1 MSNLLLNERPL
12 IVLPSLAESLGSVD
26 KAIIL
31 QQLNY
36 WVKKSKNYHDG
47 RPWVYNSMDS
57 WAKQF
62 PWIKSKTTIKKHFK
76 DLKKLGLVLTGNFNQ
91 YSFDRTTWYTI
102 DYDALEKFSDEFF
115 AKKDAEKQEDGVQSI
130 GQDLAEEEPKIDPH
144 KGQNLPND
152 NGQKLAQQYH
162 RLPETT
168 TETTTYTA
176 EQAESLPEEMQEKEK
191 KEKIPYKKILD
202 YLNQKTGKHYRNV
215 PTNQDLIR
223 ARWNDGYRFDDFIKV
238 IDNKVAD
245 WKGTGVTFSGG
256 QLAENYLQPSTLFSR
271 KFDKYLNQTV
281 NNTANDTPPEYQG
294 LFDQQ
299 PEYNVETGDLP
310 F

>member
-1 MSNLLLNERPL
+1 MSKLLLNERPL

-47 RPWVYNSMDS
+47 RPWVYNSMES

-102 DYDALEKFSDEFF
+102 DYEALEKFSDDFF
-115 AKKDAEKQEDGVQSI
+115 AKKAAEKQEDAVQSI
-130 GQDLAEEEPKIDPH
+130 GQELAKEEPKNGPH

-168 TETTTYTA
+168 TETTTYTD
-176 EQAESLPEEMQEKEK
+176 EQAKSLPEEMQEKEK
-191 KEKIPYKKILD
+191 KEKIPYKKILE
-202 YLNQKTGKHYRNV
+202 YLNEKTGKHYRNV
-215 PTNQDLIR
+215 PTNQELIK
-223 ARWNDGYRFDDFIKV
+223 ARWNEGYTFDDFKKV

-245 WKGTGVTFSGG
+245 WKGTGVTFSNG
-256 QLAENYLQPSTLFSR
+256 QLAESYLQPSTLFSR

-281 NNTANDTPPEYQG
+281 NITDNVPEEYQG

-299 PEYNVETGDLP
+299 PDIEAGELP

>member
-1 MSNLLLNERPL
+1 MANLLLNERPL
-12 IVLPSLAESLGSVD
+12 IVLPSLAEALGSVD

-47 RPWVYNSMDS
+47 RPWVYNSVEA

-102 DYDALEKFSDEFF
+102 DYEALEKFSDDFF
-115 AKKDAEKQEDGVQSI
+115 AKKAAENQEDDVQSI
-130 GQDLAEEEPKIDPH
+130 VQELTEEEPKNGPH

-152 NGQKLAQQYH
+152 NGQKLANQYH

-168 TETTTYTA
+168 TQTTTENNMSGTKPD
-176 EQAESLPEEMQEKEK
+176 ES
-191 KEKIPYKKILD
+191 IPYKEIIE
-202 YLNQKTGKHYRNV
+202 YLNEKTDNSYKPSAEGHRKF
-215 PTNQDLIR
+215 IR
-223 ARWNDGYRFDDFIKV
+223 ARWHEGNTLDDFKKV
-238 IDNKVAD
+238 IDYKANE
-245 WKGTGVTFSGG
+245 WMGTKWEMYLRPKTLFATGNFD
-256 QLAENYLQPSTLFSR
+256 NYLAAAKKEAKVSGQENSLFA
-271 KFDKYLNQTV
+271 KQW
-281 NNTANDTPPEYQG
+281 TPQS
-294 LFDQQ
+294 DD
-299 PEYNVETGDLP
+299 DLP

>member
-1 MSNLLLNERPL
+1 MANLLLNERPL
-12 IVLPSLAESLGSVD
+12 VVLPSLAEALGSVD

-102 DYDALEKFSDEFF
+102 DYEAFEKFSDDFF
-115 AKKDAEKQEDGVQSI
+115 AKKDAEKQEDADQSI
-130 GQDLAEEEPKIDPH
+130 GQELYEEDPKNGPH
-144 KGQNLPND
+144 KGQKLTND
-152 NGQKLAQQYH
+152 NGQKLAEQYH

-168 TETTTYTA
+168 TETTT
-176 EQAESLPEEMQEKEK
+176 ENNMSGKPDESIPFKEII
-191 KEKIPYKKILD
+191 E
-202 YLNQKTGKHYRNV
+202 YLNEKTDNSYKPSAEGHKKF
-215 PTNQDLIR
+215 IR
-223 ARWNDGYRFDDFIKV
+223 ARWHEGNSLDDFKMV
-238 IDNKVAD
+238 IDYKANE
-245 WKGTGVTFSGG
+245 WMGTKWEIYLRPKTLFATGNFD
-256 QLAENYLQPSTLFSR
+256 NYLAAAKKELKANVQENSLFA
-271 KFDKYLNQTV
+271 NQWHPQ
-281 NNTANDTPPEYQG
+281 ND
-294 LFDQQ
+294 D
-299 PEYNVETGDLP
+299 DLP

>member
-1 MSNLLLNERPL
+1 MANLLLNERPL
-12 IVLPSLAESLGSVD
+12 VVLPSLAEALGSVD

-102 DYDALEKFSDEFF
+102 DYEAFEKFSDDFF
-115 AKKDAEKQEDGVQSI
+115 AKKDAEKQEDSARSI
-130 GQDLAEEEPKIDPH
+130 DQELAEEEPKNGLH
-144 KGQNLPND
+144 KGQKMTND
-152 NGQKLAQQYH
+152 NGQKLSQQYH
-162 RLPETT
+162 RLPEIT
-168 TETTTYTA
+168 TETTT
-176 EQAESLPEEMQEKEK
+176 EKSMSGKPDES
-191 KEKIPYKKILD
+191 IPFKKIIE
-202 YLNQKTGKHYRNV
+202 YLNEKTDNSYKPSAEGHKKF
-215 PTNQDLIR
+215 IR
-223 ARWNDGYRFDDFIKV
+223 ARWHEGNSFDDFKMV
-238 IDNKVAD
+238 IDYKANE
-245 WKGTGVTFSGG
+245 WMGTKWEIYLRPKTLFATGNFD
-256 QLAENYLQPSTLFSR
+256 NYLAAAKKELKANGQENSLFANQWQP
-271 KFDKYLNQTV
+271 
-281 NNTANDTPPEYQG
+281 QG
-294 LFDQQ
+294 DD
-299 PEYNVETGDLP
+299 DLP

>member
-1 MSNLLLNERPL
+1 MANLLLNERPL
-12 IVLPSLAESLGSVD
+12 VVLPSLAEALGSVD
-26 KAIIL
+26 KAIII

-102 DYDALEKFSDEFF
+102 DYEAFEKFSDDF
-115 AKKDAEKQEDGVQSI
+115 AKKAAENQEDAVQSI
-130 GQDLAEEEPKIDPH
+130 GQELAKEEPKNGPH

-168 TETTTYTA
+168 TETTTDNNMSA
-176 EQAESLPEEMQEKEK
+176 SKSDES
-191 KEKIPYKKILD
+191 IPFREIIE
-202 YLNQKTGKHYRNV
+202 YLNKKTDNSYKPSAEGHKKF
-215 PTNQDLIR
+215 IR
-223 ARWNDGYRFDDFIKV
+223 ARWHEGNTIDDFKTV
-238 IDNKVAD
+238 IDYKANE
-245 WKGTGVTFSGG
+245 WMGTKWETYLRPKTLFATGNFD
-256 QLAENYLQPSTLFSR
+256 NYLAAAKKDLKRNGEENSLFA
-271 KFDKYLNQTV
+271 NQWHPQ
-281 NNTANDTPPEYQG
+281 NED
-294 LFDQQ
+294 
-299 PEYNVETGDLP
+299 DLP

>member
-1 MSNLLLNERPL
+1 MANLLLNERPL
-12 IVLPSLAESLGSVD
+12 VVLPSLAEALGSVD
-26 KAIIL
+26 KAIII

-102 DYDALEKFSDEFF
+102 DYEAFEKFSDDFF
-115 AKKDAEKQEDGVQSI
+115 AKKAAEKQEDAVQSI
-130 GQDLAEEEPKIDPH
+130 GQELTKEEPKNEPH

-168 TETTTYTA
+168 TETTTDNNMSGTKPD
-176 EQAESLPEEMQEKEK
+176 ESIPFKEII
-191 KEKIPYKKILD
+191 E
-202 YLNQKTGKHYRNV
+202 YLNKKTENSYKPSAEGHKKF
-215 PTNQDLIR
+215 IR
-223 ARWNDGYRFDDFIKV
+223 ARWHEGNSLDDFKTV
-238 IDNKVAD
+238 IDYKANE
-245 WKGTGVTFSGG
+245 WMGTKWEIYLRPKTLFATGNFD
-256 QLAENYLQPSTLFSR
+256 NYLAAAKKEL
-271 KFDKYLNQTV
+271 
-281 NNTANDTPPEYQG
+281 G
-294 LFDQQ
+294 
-299 PEYNVETGDLP
+299 
-310 F
+310 

>member
-1 MSNLLLNERPL
+1 MANLLLNERPL
-12 IVLPSLAESLGSVD
+12 VVLPSLAEALGSVD

-102 DYDALEKFSDEFF
+102 DYEAFEKFSDDFF
-115 AKKDAEKQEDGVQSI
+115 AKKDAEKQEDAVRSI
-130 GQDLAEEEPKIDPH
+130 GQELDEEEPKNGLH
-144 KGQNLPND
+144 KGQKMTND

-168 TETTTYTA
+168 TETTTENNMSGTKPD
-176 EQAESLPEEMQEKEK
+176 ESIPFKEII
-191 KEKIPYKKILD
+191 E
-202 YLNQKTGKHYRNV
+202 YLNEKTDNSYKPSAEGNKKF
-215 PTNQDLIR
+215 IR
-223 ARWNDGYRFDDFIKV
+223 ARWHEGNSLDDFKMV
-238 IDNKVAD
+238 IDYKANE
-245 WKGTGVTFSGG
+245 WMGTKWEIYLRPKTLFATGNFD
-256 QLAENYLQPSTLFSR
+256 NYLAAAKKELKANGQENSLFA
-271 KFDKYLNQTV
+271 NQWHPQ
-281 NNTANDTPPEYQG
+281 ND
-294 LFDQQ
+294 D
-299 PEYNVETGDLP
+299 DLP

>member
-1 MSNLLLNERPL
+1 MSKLLLNERPL

-47 RPWVYNSMDS
+47 RPWVYNSMES

-76 DLKKLGLVLTGNFNQ
+76 DLKKLGLVLTRNFNQ

-102 DYDALEKFSDEFF
+102 DYEALEKFSDDFF
-115 AKKDAEKQEDGVQSI
+115 AKKAAEKQEDAVQSI
-130 GQDLAEEEPKIDPH
+130 GQELAKEEPKNGPH

-168 TETTTYTA
+168 TETTTYTD
-176 EQAESLPEEMQEKEK
+176 EQAKSLPEEMQEKEK
-191 KEKIPYKKILD
+191 KEKIPYKKILE
-202 YLNQKTGKHYRNV
+202 YLNEKTGKHYRNV
-215 PTNQDLIR
+215 PTNQELIK
-223 ARWNDGYRFDDFIKV
+223 ARWNEGYTFDDFKKV

-245 WKGTGVTFSGG
+245 WKGTGVTFSNG
-256 QLAENYLQPSTLFSR
+256 QLAESYLQPSTLFSR

-281 NNTANDTPPEYQG
+281 NITDNVPEEYQG

-299 PEYNVETGDLP
+299 PDIEAGELP

>member
-102 DYDALEKFSDEFF
+102 DYEALDKFSDDFF
-115 AKKDAEKQEDGVQSI
+115 AKKDAEKQEDAVQSI
-130 GQDLAEEEPKIDPH
+130 GQFLAEEEPNNGPH
-144 KGQNLPND
+144 KGQKLPND

-238 IDNKVAD
+238 IDNKVAE

-256 QLAENYLQPSTLFSR
+256 KLAEEYLQPSTLFSR
-271 KFDKYLNQTV
+271 KFDKYLNQTI
-281 NNTANDTPPEYQG
+281 NTANDTPPEYTG

>member
-102 DYDALEKFSDEFF
+102 DYEALEKFSDDFF
-115 AKKDAEKQEDGVQSI
+115 AKKAAEKQEDAVQSI
-130 GQDLAEEEPKIDPH
+130 GQELAEEEPKNGPH
-144 KGQNLPND
+144 KGQKLPND

-168 TETTTYTA
+168 TETTTYTDELA
-176 EQAESLPEEMQEKEK
+176 KSQPEEMREEN
-191 KEKIPYKKILD
+191 EKIPYKQILD

-215 PTNQDLIR
+215 KTNRDLIR
-223 ARWNDGYRFDDFIKV
+223 ARWNDGFRFDDFKKV
-238 IDNKVAD
+238 IDNKVAE
-245 WKGTGVTFSGG
+245 WLGTGVTFSGG
-256 QLAENYLQPSTLFSR
+256 QLAENYLQPSTLFSG

-281 NNTANDTPPEYQG
+281 NNAAKNVPEEYQG

-299 PEYNVETGDLP
+299 PDYNVETGDLP

>member
-1 MSNLLLNERPL
+1 MANLLLNERPL
-12 IVLPSLAESLGSVD
+12 VVLPSLAEALGSVD

-102 DYDALEKFSDEFF
+102 DYEAFEKFSDDFF
-115 AKKDAEKQEDGVQSI
+115 AKKDAEKQEDAVQSI
-130 GQDLAEEEPKIDPH
+130 GQELTKEEPKNGPH
-144 KGQNLPND
+144 KGRNLPND

-176 EQAESLPEEMQEKEK
+176 EQAKSLPEEMQEKEK
-191 KEKIPYKKILD
+191 KENIPYKKILE
-202 YLNQKTGKHYRNV
+202 YLNKKTGKHYRNV
-215 PTNQDLIR
+215 PTNQELIR
-223 ARWNDGYRFDDFIKV
+223 ARWNEGYTFDDFKKV

-281 NNTANDTPPEYQG
+281 NNAANKVPDEYQG

-299 PEYNVETGDLP
+299 PEYNVETDELP

>member
-1 MSNLLLNERPL
+1 MSKLLLNERPL

-102 DYDALEKFSDEFF
+102 DYEALEKFSDDFF
-115 AKKDAEKQEDGVQSI
+115 AKKAAEKQEDAVQSI
-130 GQDLAEEEPKIDPH
+130 GQELTKEEPKNGPH

-168 TETTTYTA
+168 TETTTYTT
-176 EQAESLPEEMQEKEK
+176 EQAKSLPEEMQEKEK
-191 KEKIPYKKILD
+191 KEKIPYKKILE
-202 YLNQKTGKHYRNV
+202 YLNEKTGKHYRNV
-215 PTNQDLIR
+215 PTNQELIR
-223 ARWNDGYRFDDFIKV
+223 ARWNEGYTFDDFKKV
-238 IDNKVAD
+238 IDNKVAE
-245 WKGTGVTFSGG
+245 WKGTGVTFSNGK
-256 QLAENYLQPSTLFSR
+256 LAENYLQPSTLFSR

-281 NNTANDTPPEYQG
+281 NSTDNVPDEYKG

-299 PEYNVETGDLP
+299 PDIETGELP

>member
-1 MSNLLLNERPL
+1 MSKLLLNERPL

-47 RPWVYNSMDS
+47 RSWVYNSMES

-102 DYDALEKFSDEFF
+102 DYEALEKFSDDFF
-115 AKKDAEKQEDGVQSI
+115 AKKAAENQEDAVQSI
-130 GQDLAEEEPKIDPH
+130 GQELAKEEPKNGPH

-168 TETTTYTA
+168 TETTTYTD

-191 KEKIPYKKILD
+191 KEKIPYKKILE
-202 YLNQKTGKHYRNV
+202 YLNEKTGKHYRNV
-215 PTNQDLIR
+215 PANQDLIR
-223 ARWNDGYRFDDFIKV
+223 ARWKNDGYRFDDFKKV
-238 IDNKVAD
+238 IDNKVAE
-245 WKGTGVTFSGG
+245 WKGTGVTFSNGK
-256 QLAENYLQPSTLFSR
+256 LAENYLQPSTLFGS

-281 NNTANDTPPEYQG
+281 NSTDNVPDEYKG

-299 PEYNVETGDLP
+299 PDIETGKLP

>member
-1 MSNLLLNERPL
+1 MANLLLNERPL
-12 IVLPSLAESLGSVD
+12 VVLPSLAEALGSVD
-26 KAIIL
+26 KAIII

-102 DYDALEKFSDEFF
+102 DYDAFDKFSDDFF
-115 AKKDAEKQEDGVQSI
+115 AKKAAEKQEDAVQSI
-130 GQDLAEEEPKIDPH
+130 GQELTKEEPKNGPH

-168 TETTTYTA
+168 TETTTYTV
-176 EQAESLPEEMQEKEK
+176 EQAKSLPEEMQEKEK
-191 KEKIPYKKILD
+191 KEKIPYKKILE
-202 YLNQKTGKHYRNV
+202 YLNEKTGKHYRNV
-215 PTNQDLIR
+215 PTNQELIR
-223 ARWNDGYRFDDFIKV
+223 ARWNEGYTFDDFKNV
-238 IDNKVAD
+238 IDNMVAK
-245 WKGTGVTFSGG
+245 WKGTGFTFSSGE
-256 QLAENYLQPSTLFSR
+256 LAENYLQPSTLFSR

-281 NNTANDTPPEYQG
+281 NSADNVPEEYQG

-299 PEYNVETGDLP
+299 PDIEAGEYP

>member
-1 MSNLLLNERPL
+1 MANLLLNERPL
-12 IVLPSLAESLGSVD
+12 VVLPSLAEALGSVD

-102 DYDALEKFSDEFF
+102 DYEAFEKFSDDFF
-115 AKKDAEKQEDGVQSI
+115 AKKDAEKQEDAVRSI
-130 GQDLAEEEPKIDPH
+130 GQELSEEETKNGLH
-144 KGQNLPND
+144 KGQKMPND

-162 RLPETT
+162 RIPETT
-168 TETTTYTA
+168 TETTT
-176 EQAESLPEEMQEKEK
+176 ENNMSGLPDESIPFKEII
-191 KEKIPYKKILD
+191 E
-202 YLNQKTGKHYRNV
+202 YLNEKTDNSYKPSAEGHKKF
-215 PTNQDLIR
+215 IR
-223 ARWNDGYRFDDFIKV
+223 ARWHEGNTFDDFKTV
-238 IDNKVAD
+238 IDYKTNE
-245 WKGTGVTFSGG
+245 WMGTKWEIYLRPKTLFATGNFD
-256 QLAENYLQPSTLFSR
+256 NYLAAAKKDLKRNGEENSLFA
-271 KFDKYLNQTV
+271 NQWHPQ
-281 NNTANDTPPEYQG
+281 ND
-294 LFDQQ
+294 D
-299 PEYNVETGDLP
+299 DLP

>member
-1 MSNLLLNERPL
+1 MANLLLNERPL
-12 IVLPSLAESLGSVD
+12 VVLPSLAEALGSVD
-26 KAIIL
+26 KAIII

-102 DYDALEKFSDEFF
+102 DYEAFEKFSDDFF
-115 AKKDAEKQEDGVQSI
+115 AKKDAEKQEDAVRSI
-130 GQDLAEEEPKIDPH
+130 GQELAEEEPKTGLH
-144 KGQNLPND
+144 KGQKMPND

-168 TETTTYTA
+168 TETTTDNNMSA
-176 EQAESLPEEMQEKEK
+176 SKSDESIPFKEII
-191 KEKIPYKKILD
+191 E
-202 YLNQKTGKHYRNV
+202 YLNEKTDNSYKPSAEGHKKF
-215 PTNQDLIR
+215 IR
-223 ARWNDGYRFDDFIKV
+223 ARWHEGNTLDDFKTV
-238 IDNKVAD
+238 IDYKTNE
-245 WKGTGVTFSGG
+245 WMGTKWEIYLRPKTLFATGNFD
-256 QLAENYLQPSTLFSR
+256 NYLAAAKKDLKRNGEENSLFANQWQPQ
-271 KFDKYLNQTV
+271 DE
-281 NNTANDTPPEYQG
+281 D
-294 LFDQQ
+294 
-299 PEYNVETGDLP
+299 DLP

>member
-1 MSNLLLNERPL
+1 MANLLLNERPL
-12 IVLPSLAESLGSVD
+12 VVLPSLAEALGSVD

-102 DYDALEKFSDEFF
+102 DYEAFEKFSDDFF
-115 AKKDAEKQEDGVQSI
+115 AKKDAEKQEDAVRSI
-130 GQDLAEEEPKIDPH
+130 GQELDEEEPKNGLH
-144 KGQNLPND
+144 KGQKMTND
-152 NGQKLAQQYH
+152 NGQKLTQQYH

-168 TETTTYTA
+168 TETTTENNMSGTKPD
-176 EQAESLPEEMQEKEK
+176 ESIPFKEII
-191 KEKIPYKKILD
+191 E
-202 YLNQKTGKHYRNV
+202 YLNEKTDNSYKPSAEGHKKF
-215 PTNQDLIR
+215 IR
-223 ARWNDGYRFDDFIKV
+223 ARWHEGNSLDDFKMV
-238 IDNKVAD
+238 IDYKANE
-245 WKGTGVTFSGG
+245 WMGTKWEIYLRPKTLFATGNFD
-256 QLAENYLQPSTLFSR
+256 NYLAAAKKELKANGQENSLFA
-271 KFDKYLNQTV
+271 NQWHPQ
-281 NNTANDTPPEYQG
+281 ND
-294 LFDQQ
+294 D
-299 PEYNVETGDLP
+299 DLP

>member
-1 MSNLLLNERPL
+1 MSKLLLNERPL

-102 DYDALEKFSDEFF
+102 DYEALEKFSDDFF
-115 AKKDAEKQEDGVQSI
+115 AKKAAEKQEDAVQSI
-130 GQDLAEEEPKIDPH
+130 GQELTKEEPKNCPH

-176 EQAESLPEEMQEKEK
+176 EQAKSLPEEMQEKEK

-215 PTNQDLIR
+215 PTNQELIR
-223 ARWNDGYRFDDFIKV
+223 ARWNEGYTFDDFKKV
-238 IDNKVAD
+238 IDNKVAE
-245 WKGTGVTFSGG
+245 WKGTGVTFSNGK
-256 QLAENYLQPSTLFSR
+256 LAENYLQPSTLFSR

-281 NNTANDTPPEYQG
+281 NSTDNVPEEYQG

-299 PEYNVETGDLP
+299 PDIETGELP

>member
-1 MSNLLLNERPL
+1 MANLLLNERPL
-12 IVLPSLAESLGSVD
+12 VVLPSLAEALGSVD

-102 DYDALEKFSDEFF
+102 DYEAFEKFSDDFF
-115 AKKDAEKQEDGVQSI
+115 AKKDAEKQEDSVRSI
-130 GQDLAEEEPKIDPH
+130 DQELAEEEPKNGLH
-144 KGQNLPND
+144 KGQKMTND
-152 NGQKLAQQYH
+152 NGQKLSQQYH

-168 TETTTYTA
+168 TETTT
-176 EQAESLPEEMQEKEK
+176 EKNMSGKPDESIPFKEII
-191 KEKIPYKKILD
+191 E
-202 YLNQKTGKHYRNV
+202 YLNEKTDNSYKPSAEGHKKF
-215 PTNQDLIR
+215 IR
-223 ARWNDGYRFDDFIKV
+223 ARWHEGNSLDDFKMV
-238 IDNKVAD
+238 IDYKANE
-245 WKGTGVTFSGG
+245 WMGTKWEIYLRPKTLFATGNFD
-256 QLAENYLQPSTLFSR
+256 NYLAAAKKELKANGQENSLFA
-271 KFDKYLNQTV
+271 NQWHPQ
-281 NNTANDTPPEYQG
+281 ND
-294 LFDQQ
+294 D
-299 PEYNVETGDLP
+299 DLP

>member
-102 DYDALEKFSDEFF
+102 DYEALEKFSDDFF
-115 AKKDAEKQEDGVQSI
+115 AKKAAEKQEDADQSI
-130 GQDLAEEEPKIDPH
+130 GQELAQEEPKNGPH

-152 NGQKLAQQYH
+152 NGQKLAEQYH

-168 TETTTYTA
+168 TETTT
-176 EQAESLPEEMQEKEK
+176 EK
-191 KEKIPYKKILD
+191 KEAGQNPATPSIPFVEIIG
-202 YLNQKTGKHYRNV
+202 YLNQKTGSHYKNV
-215 PTNQDLIR
+215 AGNQKLIR
-223 ARWNDGYRFDDFIKV
+223 ARWNEGYRLDDFQKV
-238 IDNKVAD
+238 IDNKTAD
-245 WKGTGVTFSGG
+245 WKGLIAKDGRDMS
-256 QLAENYLQPSTLFSR
+256 QYLRPSTLFGP
-271 KFDKYLNQTV
+271 KFDQYLNEVTRD
-281 NNTANDTPPEYQG
+281 NDQASS

-299 PEYNVETGDLP
+299 WTPKDDDDLP

>member
-102 DYDALEKFSDEFF
+102 DYEALEKFSDDFF
-115 AKKDAEKQEDGVQSI
+115 AKKAAEKQEDAVQSI
-130 GQDLAEEEPKIDPH
+130 GQELAEEEPNNGPH
-144 KGQNLPND
+144 KGQKLPND

-215 PTNQDLIR
+215 PTNQELIR
-223 ARWNDGYRFDDFIKV
+223 ARWNEGYTFDDFKKV

-256 QLAENYLQPSTLFSR
+256 KLAENYLQPSTLFSR

-281 NNTANDTPPEYQG
+281 NSTANDTPPEYQG

-299 PEYNVETGDLP
+299 PEYNAETGDLP

>member
-1 MSNLLLNERPL
+1 MANLLLNERPL
-12 IVLPSLAESLGSVD
+12 VVLPSLAEALGSVD

-102 DYDALEKFSDEFF
+102 DYEAFEKFSDDFF
-115 AKKDAEKQEDGVQSI
+115 AKKDAEKQEDAVRSI
-130 GQDLAEEEPKIDPH
+130 GQELAEEEPKNGLH
-144 KGQNLPND
+144 KGQKMPND

-168 TETTTYTA
+168 TETTTENNMSGTKPD
-176 EQAESLPEEMQEKEK
+176 ESIPFKEII
-191 KEKIPYKKILD
+191 E
-202 YLNQKTGKHYRNV
+202 YLNEKTDNSYKPSAEGHKKF
-215 PTNQDLIR
+215 IR
-223 ARWNDGYRFDDFIKV
+223 ARWHEGNSLDDFKMV
-238 IDNKVAD
+238 IDYKANE
-245 WKGTGVTFSGG
+245 WMGTKWEIYLRPKTLFATGNFD
-256 QLAENYLQPSTLFSR
+256 NYLAAAKKELKANGQGNSLFA
-271 KFDKYLNQTV
+271 NQWHPQ
-281 NNTANDTPPEYQG
+281 ND
-294 LFDQQ
+294 D
-299 PEYNVETGDLP
+299 DLP